1 MFPLPQPPTWW
12 DYRFAHPVSSVF
24 KLPQDNLVFFL
35 TVCGML
41 LWDGYSM
48 RVSLASMLL
57 PIILSI
63 TGKREREAG
72 DVGRERKKGERV
84 V

>member
-1 MFPLPQPPTWW
+1 
-12 DYRFAHPVSSVF
+12 
-24 KLPQDNLVFFL
+24 
-35 TVCGML
+35 ML